1 MKRLTKQIVLLF
13 SSACFVI
20 TGSIQ
25 AQIGEYTNKE
35 LDSLFI
41 EAVEQKRL
49 PAKVLHAEPLYIDL
63 IRDLGARKGEEE
75 WNIGLGINDNVDFD
89 NYEALVEYEF
99 APIDRL
105 GLEFELPL
113 LFYSPQQNVPRDSIP
128 NDKLESIKM
137 AAQWSFLVNEKYSTS
152 LALGYI
158 HEFELND
165 FKNLESRFFTGNIY
179 NPFFIAAKRWGQNF
193 HTLIYTGPRIEESFE
208 ENYTKWGYEWHTN
221 LHYMIPGTRNF
232 IGVEVNKYFFE
243 ESSSVVLRPQM
254 RIGIA
259 ENLLIGIVAGIP
271 VDRSQERL
279 STFVR
284 LIWEPNPR
292 YKWLRTVPPH

>member
-1 MKRLTKQIVLLF
+1 MKRLTNQITLLF
-13 SSACFVI
+13 FLACFLM

-25 AQIGEYTNKE
+25 AQIEGYTNKE

-49 PAKVLHAEPLYIDL
+49 PTKVLHAEPLYIDL

-75 WNIGLGINDNVDFD
+75 WNIGLGMNDNVDFD

-113 LFYSPQQNVPRDSIP
+113 LFYSAQQNVPRDSIP

-165 FKNLESRFFTGNIY
+165 FKNLGSRFFTGNIY

-292 YKWLRTVPPH
+292 YKWLRTIPPH